1 MSKNTDNSPGSASRP
16 SSADYPVDAAERL
29 NQQERLRKAAAAG
42 ASFLK
47 SRIPSLITQL
57 PSPVAAAQKAPEP
70 PVALSPSDPLTE
82 MPLAAGPVLNPEMPE
97 DRKAPRM
104 NENEEILVELKKIS
118 AWADVQRRITKWSV
132 ILLAVFI
139 PGAIGIGI
147 LVEQRLRTN
156 LESNAS
162 PRQPDWYDVE
172 QNIRLGDF
180 EKATAMGEELILKTP
195 QYPDAHKRLAGA
207 YLASGNLE
215 KAKEHYAE
223 AFRLF
228 PSEENEK
235 LLGTIEKRIRADK
248 P

>member
-1 MSKNTDNSPGSASRP
+1 MSKNTDNPPRAASRP

-29 NQQERLRKAAAAG
+29 NQQVRLKKAAAAG

-47 SRIPSLITQL
+47 SRIPSLMTQL
-57 PSPVAAAQKAPEP
+57 PAPVAAPQKAPEP
-70 PVALSPSDPLTE
+70 PVALSQSDPGI
-82 MPLAAGPVLNPEMPE
+82 PD
-97 DRKAPRM
+97 DRKASRM
-104 NENEEILVELKKIS
+104 NENEEIVAELRKIS
-118 AWADVQRRITKWSV
+118 AWADLQRRITKWS
-132 ILLAVFI
+132 IIFLAVLI

-147 LVEQRLRTN
+147 MVEQRFKTN
-156 LESNAS
+156 LETKGS
-162 PRQPDWYDVE
+162 PRQPDWYEVE

-215 KAKEHYAE
+215 KAREQYAE

-235 LLGTIEKRIRADK
+235 LLNAIEKRMRADK